1 MVKIDRKV
9 SLGNIITIFVIIVN
23 IIWSASLVTTSTKNA
38 EIDSNMALNLAQ
50 DNRIR
55 IAIIETK
62 IEEGFK
68 NIEKLIKELKDD

>member
-1 MVKIDRKV
+1 MIDRKFT
-9 SLGNIITIFVIIVN
+9 LGSIISILVLMVN
-23 IIWSASLVTTSTKNA
+23 IIWSASILTNKTKINA
-38 EIDSNMALNLAQ
+38 NDVELALKISRSNEIK
-50 DNRIR
+50 

>member
-68 NIEKLIKELKDD
+68 NIEKLIKELK